1 MLLILSNLTVAV
13 KWPLSSNRDLRTQM
27 TKRLIKLSLPR
38 QMLSWHLIP
47 CSQQFSKMEV
57 QYLVITRCHTDIDF
71 SNGEISKIT
80 NTVQS

>member
-1 MLLILSNLTVAV
+1 
-13 KWPLSSNRDLRTQM
+13 M

-71 SNGEISKIT
+71 SNGAT
-80 NTVQS
+80 